1 MSSSVM
7 MRQMRTIYH
16 DDPHE
21 EPCEEDAHN
30 ENANNDD
37 DEDDGVEQNSE
48 TTNCTKKEEYMP
60 ISHELDMNEDSESH
74 ESISETPAEEQ
85 DSNSQPILSRVAQ
98 EDLEVV

>member
-74 ESISETPAEEQ
+74 EIKAFQRHLLRNKIPTL
-85 DSNSQPILSRVAQ
+85 NLF
-98 EDLEVV
+98 